1 MYLGNTT
8 HVRKHLARS
17 VSTAAAPMLTN
28 PGHPHPDTA
37 CAVLPPQEVML
48 SQLQALRPEQ
58 PSPEH
63 QHHQDRPQQQHH
75 RPDPHAHNGTATHV
89 ASPTGPGQTTGTAA
103 SPEGAVVTM
112 PSGLQLPASC
122 FRPFVQ
128 VVLDHAGFAQT
139 VENVH
144 ALGHLKKDGWVAVR
158 ITEAHGMTVAALTK
172 KEHIDLKRNAQR
184 GTVASA
190 GGAKAG
196 AGAGA
201 AGGVGAGPGGGRQG
215 EAALVGNTAANQRQV
230 HMIIPLDVADWKKM
244 CRVVPRER
252 CLMPSRVYVQG
263 EEPELVAAGV
273 GPAAAGSA
281 GAEAGGARAQA
292 GAGAGAGPSGLFGPG
307 GRMYGR

>member
-1 MYLGNTT
+1 
-8 HVRKHLARS
+8 
-17 VSTAAAPMLTN
+17 
-28 PGHPHPDTA
+28 
-37 CAVLPPQEVML
+37 ML
-48 SQLQALRPEQ
+48 SRLQALRPAH
-58 PSPEH
+58 PSPQH
-63 QHHQDRPQQQHH
+63 QTQHQQHQQHH
-75 RPDPHAHNGTATHV
+75 RPDPHAHNVAARHV
-89 ASPTGPGQTTGTAA
+89 ASPAGPGEPTNTPAN
-103 SPEGAVVTM
+103 PEGAVVTM

-172 KEHIDLKRNAQR
+172 EEHTGLKRNAQR
-184 GTVASA
+184 GTVTAA
-190 GGAKAG
+190 GGARM
-196 AGAGA
+196 GAGA

-215 EAALVGNTAANQRQV
+215 EVALVGNTAANQRQV
-230 HMIIPLDVADWKKM
+230 HMIIPLDVADWRKM

-273 GPAAAGSA
+273 GPAGVGPAAAGSA
-281 GAEAGGARAQA
+281 GAGPAGGARTQA

-307 GRMYGR
+307 GRMYNR